1 MGWLASSWGRGS
13 GEAPGGAEGLVPVLQ
28 TEAQGP
34 EGAGVSYATA
44 VLRVSARD
52 IRNFGE
58 ATQRQLNLSRCMF
71 SWPPLLVSNLSR
83 MLRWEAQKP
92 RLSHS
97 LFQQGSESTHRPGA

>member
-1 MGWLASSWGRGS
+1 MEGS
-13 GEAPGGAEGLVPVLQ
+13 VLVLQ

-34 EGAGVSYATA
+34 EGAGVSYTTAA

-52 IRNFGE
+52 IGNFGE
-58 ATQRQLNLSRCMF
+58 AIQRQLNLSRCVF

-97 LFQQGSESTHRPGA
+97 LFQQGSESPHRPGA